1 MPVPTEFGS
10 ARNSLKPPALG
21 VEIILTLALERVQYF
36 TMRLHVA
43 EGSFL
48 AVEFEEKTLEL
59 NGPSMSCIRLD

>member
-10 ARNSLKPPALG
+10 ARNSLKGPALG

-36 TMRLHVA
+36 TVRLQVA

-48 AVEFEEKTLEL
+48 AAENVGTQRAEHEL
-59 NGPSMSCIRLD
+59 HTS

>member
-36 TMRLHVA
+36 TIRLDVA

-48 AVEFEEKTLEL
+48 ATENVGTRRTEHEL
-59 NGPSMSCIRLD
+59 HTS

>member
-10 ARNSLKPPALG
+10 ARNSGTRPALG

-36 TMRLHVA
+36 TMRLQVD

-48 AVEFEEKTLEL
+48 AVEFAEKTLEL
-59 NGPSMSCIRLD
+59 NGPSMSWIHLD

>member
-10 ARNSLKPPALG
+10 AKNSRKRPTLG

-36 TMRLHVA
+36 TMRLQVA

-48 AVEFEEKTLEL
+48 AIEFARENVGTQRTPHEL
-59 NGPSMSCIRLD
+59 DTS